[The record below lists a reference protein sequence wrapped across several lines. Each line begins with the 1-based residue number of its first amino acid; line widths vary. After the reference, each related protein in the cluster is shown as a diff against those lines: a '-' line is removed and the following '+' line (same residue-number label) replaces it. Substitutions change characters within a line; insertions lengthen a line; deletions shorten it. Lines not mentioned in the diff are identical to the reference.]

1 MNTHN
6 HDAISAFLD
15 NEPFDA
21 QALADALADPEG
33 RALLIDLVAL
43 RHVLQPDDA
52 LVMPAPPR
60 RAAGPVVW
68 AVAAA
73 SICLAAFGGYQFGVG
88 LDAGPDAPPPATVV
102 IKASNWT
109 DVTSGGGR

>member
-1 MNTHN
+1 MNTYK

-21 QALADALADPEG
+21 RALADALADPEG

-43 RHVLQPDDA
+43 RHVVQPDDA
-52 LVMPAPPR
+52 LVVPAPPR
-60 RAAGPVVW
+60 RAAG
-68 AVAAA
+68 AVLWVAAAA
-73 SICLAAFGGYQFGVG
+73 SISLAAIVGYQVG
-88 LDAGPDAPPPATVV
+88 ARRDVGSDAPPPATVV

-109 DVTSGGGR
+109 DVASAGGR